1 MGPKKKLI
9 ISTSQIQTPAS
20 SRMTRSKTRSGVSP
34 ETPLVEPTPSTS
46 TVTSRYFSSCFFSKL
61 EQSYYYTLC
70 RTHSTGASQPK
81 QRGRP
86 RKVAVVE
93 IPNTPTELIPS
104 TSTVVNRYFVL
115 IFFNF

>member
-9 ISTSQIQTPAS
+9 ISTSQNQTPTS

-34 ETPLVEPTPSTS
+34 ETPPVEPTPSTS
-46 TVTSRYFSSCFFSKL
+46 TVTSRYFSSCFFFKL

-70 RTHSTGASQPK
+70 RTQSTGAAQPK

-93 IPNTPTELIPS
+93 IPDTPTEPIPS
-104 TSTVVNRYFVL
+104 TSTVFNRYFVI